1 MEVELDFW
9 KKSDP
14 KEIKT
19 SDSDGPNQAIPGNE
33 ESLVFLPPGIFK
45 RLTDRIRKAVVVEH
59 IEQKIAIAAVAAT
72 LATIA
77 LSPYLTQQTYNYSL
91 GEYTRDSI
99 RAPYEM
105 SVEDPIATERKRE
118 LAHDGVLPVFD
129 YNSDVLI
136 DIEEKISRAFGQMR
150 VYFQKEAALV
160 SEKLNLSESIAA
172 LDREAGKPDEKD
184 DTQASPPD
192 EESNTAVET
201 EIASLRER
209 IEAIETELESER
221 AGLPMTVAEVQRH
234 FMETLGIG
242 LTDDDFLLLFD
253 LRYSKQTEEF
263 NRSLIATA
271 YREKVTADM
280 TKIKE
285 VLADSASK
293 RFVIRDLQ
301 SGGEVI
307 VQERTGILGLADR
320 DDAIA
325 RALQDTPPDFSAD
338 QRSLLAR
345 IAGELMRPD
354 LVYNS
359 VETERRVAQAVDA
372 VIPVVMN
379 FQKDQLIIGEG
390 QPITSEV
397 ILVLDQIHFARFYTG
412 YQWILIG
419 TAFFLFLVFL
429 ISLMMAEPGGRPKDF
444 LFFATILISSL
455 LIFRFYLFFGAS
467 LVERFS
473 EAPSR
478 LLYHLFPIATG
489 AILVRLVR
497 SYATTMLYA
506 MLIGLLSGW
515 LWEGNLPFAAYV
527 FLSCTVAGYASSR
540 SRRRVEILVAGLH
553 TGLANAAMLLCITM
567 IGGDPLS
574 MHALTLAA
582 SGFVGGILS
591 GPVAIASLPLFE
603 WLFGYTTNISLLE
616 LASFDSPLL
625 RQIMIRAPGTFNH
638 SIATGTLAESAAESI
653 GANTVLV
660 RVGALYHDV
669 GKLVRPKYFV
679 ENQTPGDD
687 PHQLCSPEES
697 ASIIQDHVTEGVK
710 LARRY
715 GLNREVIHFIEQHHG
730 KSLIKYFYHLA
741 RQSEAGEDAE
751 VKEDV
756 FRYAGPRPRTKETGI
771 IMLADSVEAISRT
784 LKDQSEERIAA
795 MVRKT
800 TLRLQ
805 NDGELSR
812 CPLTLA
818 DLKEIQAAF
827 VRVLSGFY
835 HYRIQYPKA
844 WQRFTTVPR
853 RSRHEVV
860 SPPRE
865 SRAPHS

>member
-1 MEVELDFW
+1 MDFS
-9 KKSDP
+9 KKREDKRQKNGSGNG
-14 KEIKT
+14 E
-19 SDSDGPNQAIPGNE
+19 GPNQDAPREE
-33 ESLVFLPPGIFK
+33 ESLVLLPPGIFK
-45 RLTDRIRKAVVVEH
+45 RLTGRVRKAVVEEH
-59 IEQKIAIAAVAAT
+59 IEQKIAIAAIAAI
-72 LATIA
+72 LATVA
-77 LSPYLTQQTYNYSL
+77 LSPYLTQQTYNYTL

-105 SVEDPIATERKRE
+105 SVKDPIATERKRE

-129 YNSDVLI
+129 FNSDVRLE
-136 DIEEKISRAFGQMR
+136 IEEKISRAFGQMR
-150 VYFQKEAALV
+150 VYFQKEAALT
-160 SEKLNLSESIAA
+160 SEKLNLTESIAA
-172 LDREAGKPDEKD
+172 LTREADEPGGIK
-184 DTQASPPD
+184 DTQPAPPE
-192 EESNTAVET
+192 EESNTTVDS
-201 EIASLRER
+201 EISAFRER
-209 IEAIETELESER
+209 MKTIDAELENER

-242 LTDDDFLLLFD
+242 LTDDDFHLLFD
-253 LRYSKQTEEF
+253 LRYSKQAEQFT
-263 NRSLIATA
+263 RSLIAAT
-271 YREKVTADM
+271 YQEKITADL
-280 TKIKE
+280 TKINE
-285 VLADSASK
+285 VLADSSPK
-293 RFVIRDLQ
+293 RFAIRDIRT
-301 SGGEVI
+301 GGEVI
-307 VQERTGILGLADR
+307 VQDSSGILGLSDL
-320 DDAIA
+320 DTAIT
-325 RALQDTPPDFSAD
+325 RALQEEPPDFRAG
-338 QRSLLAR
+338 QLSLLAK
-345 IAGELMRPD
+345 IAWELVRPD

-359 VETERRVAQAVDA
+359 VETERRVAQSVDA

-455 LIFRFYLFFGAS
+455 LIFRLYLFFGSS

-478 LLYHLFPIATG
+478 LLYHIFPIATG

-497 SYATTMLYA
+497 SYVTTMLYA
-506 MLIGLLSGW
+506 VLIGLLSGW

-567 IGGDPLS
+567 IGGEPLS

-669 GKLVRPKYFV
+669 GKLMRPKYFV
-679 ENQTPGDD
+679 ENQTSDDD
-687 PHQLCSPEES
+687 PHQVCTPEES
-697 ASIIQDHVTEGVK
+697 AAIIQDHVTDGVK

-730 KSLIKYFYHLA
+730 KSLIKYFYHKA

-751 VKEDV
+751 VKEDI

-784 LKDQSEERIAA
+784 LKDQSEEGIAA

-800 TLRLQ
+800 ILRLQ

-827 VRVLSGFY
+827 VRGLSGFY

-853 RSRHEVV
+853 SSRHEVV